1 MLQRDAQRL
10 LKVIDYCQRIGRT
23 VDRYGDSLEHFQ
35 KDEDYQQSVS
45 FSVLQ
50 IGELVNGLSDEF
62 KSATQQEM
70 PWHQIRGMRN
80 IVVHGYGS
88 IDLKMVWGTVK
99 EDIPALEDFCKKQ
112 IQKYE
117 TTLNTDAG
125 SDSEEVAESIQDV
138 DLK

>member
-70 PWHQIRGMRN
+70 PWYQIRGMRN

-99 EDIPALEDFCKKQ
+99 EDIPVLKEFCLKQLQESEILLESGKKGYSRAHRKRP
-112 IQKYE
+112 IR
-117 TTLNTDAG
+117 
-125 SDSEEVAESIQDV
+125 V
-138 DLK
+138 

>member
-1 MLQRDAQRL
+1 MLQRDVQRL
-10 LKVIDYCQRIGRT
+10 KKVIDYCQRIGRT
-23 VDRYGDSLEHFQ
+23 VARYGNSLEQFQ

-62 KSATQQEM
+62 KSATQKEM

-99 EDIPALEDFCKKQ
+99 EDIPALEDFCLKQ
-112 IQKYE
+112 IQKSE
-117 TTLNTDAG
+117 TSSDAND
-125 SDSEEVAESIQDV
+125 DSNQGKI
-138 DLK
+138 